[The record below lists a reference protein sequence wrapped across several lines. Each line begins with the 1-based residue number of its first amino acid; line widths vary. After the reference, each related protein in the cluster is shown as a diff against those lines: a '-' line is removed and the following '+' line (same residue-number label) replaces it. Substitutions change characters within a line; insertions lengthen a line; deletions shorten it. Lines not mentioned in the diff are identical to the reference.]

1 MMQILATQVG
11 SLQTNCYIAWAEES
25 DRCVVI
31 DPGED
36 AATILAAVNARG
48 KTVEAILL
56 THGHFDHVGGVSAIR
71 TATGCKVYLHR
82 ADLELP
88 VHMTAGLLSPTDY
101 YDEGDTLCLAGL
113 QLQVLH
119 TPGHTPGS
127 VCLVCEDVIFSG
139 DTLFA
144 GTCGRTDFP
153 GGSYSQMLQ
162 SLKRLAALEG
172 NYQVLPG
179 HAEQT
184 TLERERKT
192 NPFMG

>member
-1 MMQILATQVG
+1 MQILGIQVG
-11 SLQTNCYIAWAEES
+11 SLQTNCYVAWQEDA
-25 DRCVVI
+25 RQCVVI

-36 AATILAAVNARG
+36 AATILAAVNARE
-48 KTVEAILL
+48 KQVAAILL
-56 THGHFDHVGGVSAIR
+56 THGHFDHIGAVRAIR
-71 TATGCKVYLHR
+71 EATGCKVYLHR
-82 ADLELP
+82 EDLTLP
-88 VHMTAGLLSPTDY
+88 SHMTAGPLPKTEDY
-101 YDEGDTLCLAGL
+101 PQTLFVAELEF
-113 QLQVLH
+113 QVLH

-162 SLKRLAALEG
+162 SLKALAALEG
-172 NYQVLPG
+172 NFQVLPG

-192 NPFMG
+192 NPFMR